1 MCYLHGQV
9 AQHAADAIQM
19 DYGED
24 ADTLFASMHFLNR
37 DVIRR
42 KLARA
47 ILLPYGDGDKQS
59 EGVNPFVI
67 AFAGTSVTAGHDNFF
82 NQSYPLVFGR
92 ELNTSFSAAGIDLV
106 IRNHAMGNNPT
117 VPSCFLVET
126 QLGLDTDV
134 AVWEF
139 GMMASGMQ
147 AVKDLEI
154 WMRNALS
161 LPKQPAVM
169 VLDDGGT
176 SRVPNENETPL
187 AENPST
193 PDDWSRQHTDSGR
206 SLLWHYERFGVH
218 AQVSC

>member
-1 MCYLHGQV
+1 
-9 AQHAADAIQM
+9 M
-19 DYGED
+19 DYGDD

-37 DVIRR
+37 DVILR

-59 EGVNPFVI
+59 EGLNPFVI

-92 ELNTSFSAAGIDLV
+92 ELNRSFSAAGIDLV

-117 VPSCFLVET
+117 VPSCFLVDT

-154 WMRNALS
+154 WMRNALA

-169 VLDDGGT
+169 VLDQGGLA
-176 SRVPNENETPL
+176 RDPNKSKTPFS
-187 AENPST
+187 EDSST
-193 PDDWSRQHTDSGR
+193 PGDWSRKHADSGR